1 MLLVLVFAV
10 LVLASPEPS
19 HRSSTTTDAVGSGV
33 FPSVARPA
41 PAPVPAVPA
50 VRVVPRVVEVRPV
63 PLAEVLP
70 VVDPTEVAA
79 PAVGAATVPVAAHEE
94 VVSSVRPRPYVPPVH
109 TRTTTPVPPPTSS
122 VPPTTPPVTS
132 TPPPTATPPTTTP
145 PPVLC
150 TTGQETPK

>member
-1 MLLVLVFAV
+1 M
-10 LVLASPEPS
+10 
-19 HRSSTTTDAVGSGV
+19 
-33 FPSVARPA
+33 
-41 PAPVPAVPA
+41 
-50 VRVVPRVVEVRPV
+50 

-79 PAVGAATVPVAAHEE
+79 PPVQAAAEHAEGGE

-109 TRTTTPVPPPTSS
+109 TRATPVPPPSSS

-132 TPPPTATPPTTTP
+132 TPPPTTTPPTTTA

-150 TTGQETPK
+150 TTGQEAPQ